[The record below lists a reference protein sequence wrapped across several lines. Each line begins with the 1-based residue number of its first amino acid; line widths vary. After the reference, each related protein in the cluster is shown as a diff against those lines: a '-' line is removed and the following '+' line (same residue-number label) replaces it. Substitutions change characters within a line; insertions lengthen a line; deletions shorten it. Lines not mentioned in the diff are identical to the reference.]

1 MKKILGTY
9 DIIGEYAKEFRLL
22 EKFLYGISEMYNF
35 EYIKVPIIEETSLY
49 HRDKNNTDD
58 TVLKK
63 TYTFNDLS
71 GKSITL
77 RPECNSGILRSVI
90 ENKLYTQLPRK
101 FYYYGDVFRY
111 DRPQKDRYREFTQFG
126 YELIGSNSPIA
137 DAEMLSLAY
146 NIYNLLGVNDITLRL
161 NSLGNPDDINK
172 YRETLVSYFGKY
184 INSMCEDCKKRFKNN
199 PLRIL
204 DCKDEKDKDVIKNA
218 PSILDCMSIEK
229 LKRFKL
235 VLQYLDV
242 RNIPYTVD
250 GKFVRGIDYQNDTI
264 FEILNNDKVLCS
276 QNNLCGGGRY
286 DNLYKYL
293 ANKNIAAFGF
303 DFGLERLITSIKSQ
317 NPGFFQKNSI
327 DVFVVNIGNDMVYCF
342 ELVDYLRQNG
352 IVVEYD
358 WSNNSFKS
366 QLKYSDRF
374 HPKYTIFV
382 GEYEINNN
390 TLTIRNNSTQ
400 EKITIEKKNIFDF
413 FEKETGMERRLVK

>member
-264 FEILNNDKVLCS
+264 FEILNNDKVLGS

-293 ANKNIAAFGF
+293 ANKNIAVFGF

-382 GEYEINNN
+382 GEDEINNN

>member
-1 MKKILGTY
+1 M
-9 DIIGEYAKEFRLL
+9 
-22 EKFLYGISEMYNF
+22 
-35 EYIKVPIIEETSLY
+35 
-49 HRDKNNTDD
+49 
-58 TVLKK
+58 
-63 TYTFNDLS
+63 
-71 GKSITL
+71 
-77 RPECNSGILRSVI
+77 
-90 ENKLYTQLPRK
+90 
-101 FYYYGDVFRY
+101 
-111 DRPQKDRYREFTQFG
+111 
-126 YELIGSNSPIA
+126 
-137 DAEMLSLAY
+137 
-146 NIYNLLGVNDITLRL
+146 
-161 NSLGNPDDINK
+161 
-172 YRETLVSYFGKY
+172 
-184 INSMCEDCKKRFKNN
+184 
-199 PLRIL
+199 
-204 DCKDEKDKDVIKNA
+204 
-218 PSILDCMSIEK
+218 
-229 LKRFKL
+229 
-235 VLQYLDV
+235 
-242 RNIPYTVD
+242 
-250 GKFVRGIDYQNDTI
+250 
-264 FEILNNDKVLCS
+264 CS

-382 GEYEINNN
+382 GEDEINNN